1 MAWISEPMSEE
12 PLLPGSSVPSDGK
25 LPLARI
31 YQPSPS
37 AMQSALAERRRGW
50 VLEFEPWQRKEIEP
64 LMGWTATRDPFTSF
78 YGLRFPDRQSAITSP
93 NATAG
98 STSLNLRRCGVS
110 ASRATP
116 TISGDIGLA
125 WVEWVLM

>member
-12 PLLPGSSVPSDGK
+12 PLLPGSSVPTDGN

-37 AMQSALAERRRGW
+37 AMQSALTERRRGW

-64 LMGWTATRDPFTSF
+64 LMGWTATCDPFTSF
-78 YGLRFPDRQSAITSP
+78 YGLRFPDRQSAIDF
-93 NATAG
+93 AERHG
-98 STSLNLRRCGVS
+98 WKY
-110 ASRATP
+110 
-116 TISGDIGLA
+116 LA
-125 WVEWVLM
+125 QPPPVRSFRIKSYADNFR